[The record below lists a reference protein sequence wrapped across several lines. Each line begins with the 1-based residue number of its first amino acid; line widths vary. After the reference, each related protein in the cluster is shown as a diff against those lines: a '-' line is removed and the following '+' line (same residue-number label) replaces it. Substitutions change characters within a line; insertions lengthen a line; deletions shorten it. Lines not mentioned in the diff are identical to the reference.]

1 MIHCRDQQAVVPTP
15 DTIVALSTPTGRS
28 GIGVIRLSGAHSLD
42 YARLLLRDENFNP
55 EPNRA
60 TLKNLHDPETGE
72 TLDRALITYFKSPR
86 SFTGEDIVE
95 LSCHGSPVLLMRV
108 IDSLLFIG
116 ARAAGPGDFTFR
128 ALSNGRMNLTQAEA
142 IRDLID
148 AQTHAAVRQAARQLG
163 GELSARLQPVKDA
176 LIKIIVPLESAL
188 EFVEDDL
195 PELAVEE
202 LSNQL
207 ADLAQKLSDLA
218 QTFRSGRLLKDGLK
232 VALVGCP
239 NAGKSSLFNRLL
251 SIDRAIVTDTPG
263 TTRDSLSE
271 FLNLQ
276 GVPILITDTAG
287 MRVSNDPI
295 EHLGMGRTRRAIADA
310 DLVIVVIDGTQPLTP
325 DVEVLFTEL
334 VEVTYIIALNKNDLD
349 SFLEARPDGF
359 IDCERCISVSARTG
373 SGFDKL
379 QRAILDSFNFRSL
392 ESEGL
397 LITNSRHFDLL
408 RRATDAL
415 HSSQEALRQRL
426 SEDLVLVGLYDAL
439 RFLGELTG
447 EITPETILS
456 QIFASFCIGK

>member
-1 MIHCRDQQAVVPTP
+1 MA
-15 DTIVALSTPTGRS
+15 
-28 GIGVIRLSGAHSLD
+28 
-42 YARLLLRDENFNP
+42 
-55 EPNRA
+55 
-60 TLKNLHDPETGE
+60 
-72 TLDRALITYFKSPR
+72 
-86 SFTGEDIVE
+86 
-95 LSCHGSPVLLMRV
+95 
-108 IDSLLFIG
+108 
-116 ARAAGPGDFTFR
+116 
-128 ALSNGRMNLTQAEA
+128 
-142 IRDLID
+142 
-148 AQTHAAVRQAARQLG
+148 
-163 GELSARLQPVKDA
+163 
-176 LIKIIVPLESAL
+176 
-188 EFVEDDL
+188 
-195 PELAVEE
+195 
-202 LSNQL
+202 
-207 ADLAQKLSDLA
+207 
-218 QTFRSGRLLKDGLK
+218 
-232 VALVGCP
+232 
-239 NAGKSSLFNRLL
+239 
-251 SIDRAIVTDTPG
+251 DRAIVTDTPG

-276 GVPILITDTAG
+276 GIPILITDTAG

-310 DLVIVVIDGTQPLTP
+310 DLVIVVIDGTQPLSL
-325 DVEVLFTEL
+325 DVKTLFTEL
-334 VEVTYIIALNKNDLD
+334 VEVAYIIALNKNDLD

-408 RRATDAL
+408 RRAIDAL

>member
-1 MIHCRDQQAVVPTP
+1 
-15 DTIVALSTPTGRS
+15 VALSTPTGRS

-42 YARLLLRDENFNP
+42 YARLLLRDEKFIP

-116 ARAAGPGDFTFR
+116 ARAADPGDFTFR

-176 LIKIIVPLESAL
+176 LIKVIVPLESAL

-202 LSNQL
+202 ISNQL
-207 ADLAQKLSDLA
+207 ANLAQKLSDLA

-287 MRVSNDPI
+287 MRVSNDLI

-310 DLVIVVIDGTQPLTP
+310 DLVIVVIDGTQPLTF
-325 DVEVLFTEL
+325 DVEALFTEL
-334 VEVTYIIALNKNDLD
+334 VGVAYIVALNKNDLD
-349 SFLEARPDGF
+349 SFSPRLDRF

-373 SGFDKL
+373 LGFDKL

-408 RRATDAL
+408 RRAIDAL

>member
-1 MIHCRDQQAVVPTP
+1 MIHCRDQQSVVPTS

-60 TLKNLHDPETGE
+60 SLKNLHDPETGE

-116 ARAAGPGDFTFR
+116 ARAAGPGDFTLR

-195 PELAVEE
+195 PALAVEE
-202 LSNQL
+202 ISNQL

-232 VALVGCP
+232 VVLVGCP

-349 SFLEARPDGF
+349 SFLEARLDGF
-359 IDCERCISVSARTG
+359 IDGERSISVSARTG

-408 RRATDAL
+408 RRAIGAL